1 MKSPLLL
8 LLVILP
14 TILFS
19 QDKSDSISIVKLLKD
34 DYSTMGNWNI
44 SKHIQNCTENYL
56 LIEEGEIWNMEKE
69 RKYYIENANRTIER
83 KDYFDIKYVRVY
95 GNTAYAVYNLR
106 SDIKENS
113 ILKVKN
119 WNESAIFRKLK
130 GVWKIELIHSTP
142 VSLNTK

>member
-1 MKSPLLL
+1 MRYLLL
-8 LLVILP
+8 LSF
-14 TILFS
+14 TIIPVFLFS

-44 SKHIQNCTENYL
+44 TKHMQNCTENYL

-69 RKYYIENANRTIER
+69 RKYYIENASRTIDR

-106 SDIKENS
+106 SDITENS
-113 ILKVKN
+113 MLKVKT

-130 GVWKIELIHSTP
+130 GAWKIELIHSTP

>member
-1 MKSPLLL
+1 MRYLLL
-8 LLVILP
+8 LLF
-14 TILFS
+14 TIIPVFLFS

-44 SKHIQNCTENYL
+44 AKHMQNCTENYL

-95 GNTAYAVYNLR
+95 ANTAYAVYNLR
-106 SDIKENS
+106 SDIRENS
-113 ILKVKN
+113 VLKVKN
-119 WNESAIFRKLK
+119 WNESAIFRKIK